1 MKRIL
6 LAVGTCATALLVAV
20 NAAAQSQDY
29 PNRPIRIVVPQA
41 PGSGPDIVARAIGQ
55 KITESMGQQV
65 IVENRAGANGI
76 IGMEA
81 VAKSKPDG
89 YTLVHAVPS
98 ALTMNPYVYKKL
110 PYDTFK
116 DFVPVT
122 QTADNPFG
130 LLVNPGLPVRTVKEL
145 VALGRARPSQL
156 DYASFGIGNQTHLAG
171 ELFALATNLKLTHVP
186 YKGQTPAVTD
196 LIGGQIALLF
206 TPLPGAA
213 QHIDSGKLRLLAT
226 CGEARDTIFTNAPT
240 MRESGFPTV
249 IITGWLG
256 LLAPA
261 GTPKEIVNHLQ
272 SDVAKHL
279 QTAEMKDTFTRNGT
293 KPVGSTP
300 EQFERFIKSE
310 AQKWSS
316 VIKQAG
322 LEFTQ

>member
-1 MKRIL
+1 M
-6 LAVGTCATALLVAV
+6 
-20 NAAAQSQDY
+20 
-29 PNRPIRIVVPQA
+29 
-41 PGSGPDIVARAIGQ
+41 
-55 KITESMGQQV
+55 
-65 IVENRAGANGI
+65 
-76 IGMEA
+76 
-81 VAKSKPDG
+81 
-89 YTLVHAVPS
+89 
-98 ALTMNPYVYKKL
+98 
-110 PYDTFK
+110 
-116 DFVPVT
+116 
-122 QTADNPFG
+122 
-130 LLVNPGLPVRTVKEL
+130 KEL